1 MIRRA
6 LVQACRQRASLQRS
20 AVAALAAE
28 AAAAGGATAGGSTA
42 PSTTAQFAT
51 AAERGAGSFAA
62 AGRRQYSSSP
72 GAGNDAGSSRQFLP
86 DEQKMVAAVQAVVE
100 RAVGLSGEGKD
111 SEALQM
117 LDEGAR
123 AQINRA
129 GCFAQRRFYAFILQG
144 ALSAARAQ
152 HGIWADEYG
161 EKSPETALNDLRLGI
176 AMLGMGQAAEA
187 FPLIEAAGACGAR
200 RMRVWCG
207 VRAVASQS
215 FQRYVEQYEKLSNAD
230 GAAPEALL
238 VAETLLQ
245 KFGRTVCEA
254 RMFRALSALW
264 AASPGLEAD
273 FAEKGE
279 GAVFFLCGEM
289 RDGLKRSL
297 AFVAPSHPLALSF
310 VREHGRLAEHTA
322 AAGLPQVHAKVQ
334 ANHEELLQL
343 LADSSADGGGG
354 GSEEGAPGSST

>member
-1 MIRRA
+1 
-6 LVQACRQRASLQRS
+6 
-20 AVAALAAE
+20 
-28 AAAAGGATAGGSTA
+28 
-42 PSTTAQFAT
+42 
-51 AAERGAGSFAA
+51 
-62 AGRRQYSSSP
+62 
-72 GAGNDAGSSRQFLP
+72 
-86 DEQKMVAAVQAVVE
+86 MVAAVQAVVE

-117 LDEGAR
+117 LDEAIP
-123 AQINRA
+123 A
-129 GCFAQRRFYAFILQG
+129 FAQEHGPKSIGLAALHNVASTLSFYKGDYAG

-187 FPLIEAAGACGAR
+187 FPLIEAAG
-200 RMRVWCG
+200 
-207 VRAVASQS
+207 AVASQS